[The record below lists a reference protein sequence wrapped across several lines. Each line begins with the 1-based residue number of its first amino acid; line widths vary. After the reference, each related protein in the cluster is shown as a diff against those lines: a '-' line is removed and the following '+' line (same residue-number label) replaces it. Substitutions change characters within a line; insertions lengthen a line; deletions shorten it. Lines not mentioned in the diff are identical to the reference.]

1 MASSL
6 VRSARGHSGR
16 KSRSAATMAGD
27 RVNFGRTGN
36 RQLWSLTSAPSP
48 VYAGPVAK
56 VVASEHQWLLP
67 ANLTEDT
74 AHPRRSTRDWIV
86 DSSMFLLAV
95 GGWLLVWLDEPLGLG
110 NRGPD
115 WLPTVDVVVGF
126 LLCWTLWWRRRWPV
140 ALAVAGALSGLLSV
154 SGGIAIFALLFTT
167 VVHRR
172 PAVSAP
178 VAALN
183 VIVGTILN
191 VYRPDPDLSIVGVFL
206 ANVAMVAVI
215 FAWGMFIRARRQL
228 ILALRERALRAEREQ
243 QLLVAQARH
252 VERARLAREMHDVLG
267 HRISLLAM
275 HAGAI
280 EFRPDASPEEI
291 ARAAGVIRAN
301 AHEAMRELRE
311 VIAVLRQDEPEP
323 NHPQPTLEDLPA
335 LVDESRQAGMQ
346 VEFDNRIEAPET
358 APAGLATSA
367 YRIVQEAL
375 TNARKHAPGAR
386 VTVQLAGRAGDGLT
400 IRVSNPPSVRPPA
413 IEPGLT
419 AGTGLIGLT
428 ERAALQGGRLEFG
441 RDAAGEFRVG
451 AWLPWPATQDLR
463 TPSGC

>member
-1 MASSL
+1 
-6 VRSARGHSGR
+6 
-16 KSRSAATMAGD
+16 
-27 RVNFGRTGN
+27 
-36 RQLWSLTSAPSP
+36 
-48 VYAGPVAK
+48 
-56 VVASEHQWLLP
+56 VASEHQWLLP
-67 ANLTEDT
+67 ASLTEDT

-86 DSSMFLLAV
+86 DSLLFLLAV
-95 GGWLLVWLDEPLGLG
+95 GCWLLVWLDEAVGVG
-110 NRGPD
+110 NRGPE
-115 WLPTVDVVVGF
+115 WLPTADVVVGL
-126 LLCWTLWWRRRWPV
+126 LLCWSLWWRRRWPV
-140 ALAVAGALSGLLSV
+140 ALAVTGALCGLVSI
-154 SGGIAIFALLFTT
+154 SGGIAIFVLLFTV

-183 VIVGTILN
+183 VIVGTVLN
-191 VYRPDPDLSIVGVFL
+191 LYRPDPYLSTLGVLVLNL
-206 ANVAMVAVI
+206 AGIAVI

-280 EFRPDASPEEI
+280 EFRPDASAEEI

-323 NHPQPTLEDLPA
+323 NHPQPTLKDLPA
-335 LVDESRQAGMQ
+335 LVDESRAAGMQ
-346 VEFDNRIEAPET
+346 VTFDNQVEAPDT

-386 VTVQLAGRAGDGLT
+386 VTVHLSGRAGDGLT
-400 IRVSNPPSVRPPA
+400 IRVSNPRSVRPPV
-413 IEPGLT
+413 IEPSLNAGMGLV
-419 AGTGLIGLT
+419 GLT
-428 ERAALQGGRLEFG
+428 ERVALQGGRLEFG
-441 RDAAGEFRVG
+441 RDATGEFRVG
-451 AWLPWPATQDLR
+451 AWLPWPATQEPR
-463 TPSGC
+463 TSSEC